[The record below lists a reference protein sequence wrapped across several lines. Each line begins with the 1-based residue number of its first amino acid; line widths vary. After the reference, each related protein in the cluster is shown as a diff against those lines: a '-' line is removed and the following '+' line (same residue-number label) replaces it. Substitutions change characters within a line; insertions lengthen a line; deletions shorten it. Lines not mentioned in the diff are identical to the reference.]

1 MIPESVSNINQPNS
15 HTSKHKCSQACFQ
28 LSPMGQRKNDHKREL
43 IAYLCL
49 VGLVSY
55 NSCVNVT
62 GRLLI
67 GKNNGRII
75 MWWCFSDSGII
86 SEFGHGRDHIV
97 VGFTT
102 TCAISAYHH

>member
-1 MIPESVSNINQPNS
+1 MIPESVSNIIQPNS

-49 VGLVSY
+49 VSLVSY
-55 NSCVNVT
+55 NSCVTVT

-75 MWWCFSDSGII
+75 MWWCFSDDLWFI
-86 SEFGHGRDHIV
+86 SRFFHNLVIELAQSCIEKTLKV
-97 VGFTT
+97 N
-102 TCAISAYHH
+102 Y

>member
-75 MWWCFSDSGII
+75 MWWCFSDDLWFI
-86 SEFGHGRDHIV
+86 S
-97 VGFTT
+97 
-102 TCAISAYHH
+102 